1 MKVQVFLI
9 STARMHCMG
18 IWEWKELPSAPS
30 PVTAQLKVVAETE
43 GHMLDS
49 SDLRRWSDLPD
60 V

>member
-1 MKVQVFLI
+1 
-9 STARMHCMG
+9 MG